1 MWNMVI
7 KVAEA
12 NQIDVMFDLCIENSI
27 KEAID
32 YVNLLLQ
39 SPTPVEL
46 EKFWCVEKN
55 LFTGLTGRANNF
67 KKISSAGWYTTN
79 SMMFL

>member
-12 NQIDVMFDLCIENSI
+12 NQIDVLFDLYIENSI

-32 YVNLLLQ
+32 YVNYLLQ
-39 SPTPVEL
+39 PPTPVEL
-46 EKFWCVEKN
+46 ERFWYVEKK

-67 KKISSAGWYTTN
+67 KKISSAGCYTTN

>member
-12 NQIDVMFDLCIENSI
+12 NQTEVVFDLYIENSV

-46 EKFWCVEKN
+46 EKFWCVKKKI
-55 LFTGLTGRANNF
+55 FTGLTGRANNF
-67 KKISSAGWYTTN
+67 KKISSAGCYTTN